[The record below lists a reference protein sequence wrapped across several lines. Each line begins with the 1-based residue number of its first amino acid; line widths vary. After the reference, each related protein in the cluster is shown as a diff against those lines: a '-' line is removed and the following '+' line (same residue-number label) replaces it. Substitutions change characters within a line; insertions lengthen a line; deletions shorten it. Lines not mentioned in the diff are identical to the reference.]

1 MSEVQPQSH
10 VERSRESEATQPSE
24 HLSDAQVES
33 SYAYMTRVLE
43 ALHTRKNGCAE
54 VTRVRIDEIAK
65 DVQIS
70 PLQMRDV
77 LARMGM
83 DEALDSVHQRMHQ
96 VIEQTA
102 QDLSQLDN

>member
-10 VERSRESEATQPSE
+10 VERSRESEAAQSPE
-24 HLSDAQVES
+24 QLSDVQIES
-33 SYAYMTRVLE
+33 AYAYMTRVLE
-43 ALHTRKNGCAE
+43 ALHTRNNGCAE
-54 VTRVRIDEIAK
+54 VTRVRIDGIAE
-65 DVQIS
+65 DVGIS

-83 DEALDSVHQRMHQ
+83 DEALNSVHQRMHR

-102 QDLSQLDN
+102 EDLSQLDN